1 MADILQK
8 SKQINAIGLGFGM
21 ENHCFNRF
29 APISRKL
36 KPHVRSLF
44 SSPL

>member
-8 SKQINAIGLGFGM
+8 SKQSNAIGLGFGM
-21 ENHCFNRF
+21 ENHCFSSF

-36 KPHVRSLF
+36 KPHVRSLY